1 MTTRIIAGYDG
12 RTGGRDAVALATVL
26 ADAHADAE
34 VTVSSVFCVT
44 PVGNRGIPGDFLAA
58 VRDEADERLDGA
70 REEWGTRPRTRFEV
84 TRGTSPADGL
94 HRLAAQT
101 EARCIVV
108 GTSSTGPV
116 GRLMLPG
123 SATEQTL
130 HGAPCA
136 VAVAPAGYAKA
147 EHRLRTVG
155 VAYADTPEGH
165 HALEV
170 AARVAARHGAS
181 LRLLRVID
189 SHVVTYTAYAGGEA
203 LGELREWVDEDV
215 RAAADAVEGVENVGY
230 RVFEGDPATELARAG
245 EDLDLLVVGS
255 RAHGPLRRVLLGSVS
270 SRLVRHAHCP
280 LLVVPRSVP
289 APDEQDGAATTG
301 EAASAA

>member
-1 MTTRIIAGYDG
+1 MTTQIIAGYDG

-34 VTVSSVFCVT
+34 VTVSSVYSVT
-44 PVGNRGIPGDFLAA
+44 PVGSRGVPGEYLAA
-58 VRDEADERLDGA
+58 VREEADERLDGA

-94 HRLAAQT
+94 HRLAT
-101 EARCIVV
+101 EKGARCLVV

-147 EHRLRTVG
+147 PRSLRTVG

-165 HALEV
+165 HAVEV
-170 AARVAARHGAS
+170 AARVACRHRAA
-181 LRLLRVID
+181 LRLLRVIENR
-189 SHVVTYTAYAGGEA
+189 VVTYTAYAGGEA
-203 LGELREWVDEDV
+203 LQDLRAWVDEDV
-215 RAAADAVEGVENVGY
+215 QAAADAVEGVESVGY
-230 RVFEGDPATELARAG
+230 RVYEGDPATELARAG

-289 APDEQDGAATTG
+289 APDEEADAPAAGAAAT
-301 EAASAA
+301 A

>member
-1 MTTRIIAGYDG
+1 MKPQIIAGYDG

-26 ADAHADAE
+26 ADAHEYAE
-34 VTVSSVFCVT
+34 VTVSSVFSVT
-44 PVGNRGIPGDFLAA
+44 PAGSRGVPGEF
-58 VRDEADERLDGA
+58 VRALREEADARLESA
-70 REEWGTRPRTRFEV
+70 REEFAGRADTSFVV

-94 HRLAAQT
+94 HRLAA
-101 EARCIVV
+101 EKDARCIVV
-108 GTSSTGPV
+108 GTSSTGLV

-147 EHRLRTVG
+147 ERRIRTVG

-165 HALEV
+165 HAVEV
-170 AARVAARHGAS
+170 AARIACRHGAS
-181 LRLLRVID
+181 LRLLRVIE
-189 SHVVTYTAYAGGEA
+189 SSVVTYTGYAGGDA
-203 LGELREWVDEDV
+203 LKDLRTWVDEDV
-215 RAAADAVEGVENVGY
+215 RAAADAVEGVDSVGC
-230 RVFEGDPATELARAG
+230 RVYEGDPATELARAG

-270 SRLVRHAHCP
+270 SKLVRHAHCP

-289 APDEQDGAATTG
+289 APDDAVEAPADAQTAA
-301 EAASAA
+301 A